1 FATLMGEVIVID
13 ELEPSWKIH
22 SSFISEHLSRALDLD
37 ALRSS
42 HPIEMPCPDEATIN
56 QIFDAV
62 SYSKG
67 GSVLKMLSNFIGQD
81 KFLKG
86 VSTYLKRHLY
96 GNATTADLFKGISDV
111 YGKDIAPM
119 MENWTTKIGF
129 PLITVEETE
138 NGLKIRQNRF
148 L

>member
-1 FATLMGEVIVID
+1 MNRFGIQVTMEVRLVSSNSIFFVFPGGADEFSVLQWWDNLWLNESFATLMGEVIVID

-37 ALRSS
+37 SLRSS

-67 GSVLKMLSNFIGQD
+67 GSVLKVRLLSQRTSLP
-81 KFLKG
+81 K
-86 VSTYLKRHLY
+86 
-96 GNATTADLFKGISDV
+96 
-111 YGKDIAPM
+111 
-119 MENWTTKIGF
+119 TK
-129 PLITVEETE
+129 LT
-138 NGLKIRQNRF
+138 
-148 L
+148 